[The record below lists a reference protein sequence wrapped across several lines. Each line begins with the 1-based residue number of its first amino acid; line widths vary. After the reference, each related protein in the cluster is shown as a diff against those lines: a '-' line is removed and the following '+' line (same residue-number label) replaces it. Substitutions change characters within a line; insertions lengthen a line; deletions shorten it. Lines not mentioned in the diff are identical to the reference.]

1 MTEPLYLD
9 MLRRYFSQHEIT
21 RKEKETAL
29 DPVLQDF
36 QKKYQAWVEDSLEE
50 FKAQKM
56 DRIVRNYP
64 FVIYKDI
71 PWTPFAGDAKDHK
84 FALVTSGGLYLK
96 DSQSP
101 FDTESIHGDTSFREI
116 PKTVQQDDLGI
127 AHSHFDHRL
136 AEEDINTI
144 FPIHR
149 LIELEQEGEI
159 GALADTNYSFSY
171 VNDVV
176 PLVEESAPL
185 LVEKLRKQDV
195 TALFAVPV

>member
-1 MTEPLYLD
+1 M
-9 MLRRYFSQHEIT
+9 
-21 RKEKETAL
+21 

-36 QKKYQAWVEDSLEE
+36 QKRYQAWVEDSLEE
-50 FKAQKM
+50 YKAKKM

-64 FVIYKDI
+64 FVVYEDI
-71 PWTPFAGDAKDHK
+71 PWTPFVGDAKDHK
-84 FALVTSGGLYLK
+84 FALLTSGGLYLK
-96 DSQSP
+96 GSQPP

-136 AEEDINTI
+136 AEEDINSI

-171 VNDVV
+171 VNNVV
-176 PLVEESAPL
+176 PLMEESAPL
-185 LVEKLRKQDV
+185 LVEKLREQEV
-195 TALFAVPV
+195 SALLAVPV

>member
-1 MTEPLYLD
+1 M
-9 MLRRYFSQHEIT
+9 
-21 RKEKETAL
+21 
-29 DPVLQDF
+29 DPVLQEF

-64 FVIYKDI
+64 FLTYPDI
-71 PWTPFAGDAKDHK
+71 PWTPFAGQAKDHK
-84 FALVTSGGLYLK
+84 FALLTSGGLYLK
-96 DSQSP
+96 GSQPP
-101 FDTESIHGDTSFREI
+101 FDTESIHGDPGFREI
-116 PKTVQQDDLGI
+116 PKTVRQEDLGI
-127 AHSHFDHRL
+127 SHAHFDHRL

-144 FPIHR
+144 FPIQR
-149 LIELEQEGEI
+149 FVELEQEGEI
-159 GALADTNYSFSY
+159 GSLAATNYSFGY

-185 LVEKLRKQDV
+185 LVESLREQGV